1 MNKNILIGFLLFTL
15 GQTII
20 WYQTNSQFFN
30 EWAKNNSFILSLLGI
45 PISYTFIHASKY
57 VVKGFDGML
66 WPGRFV
72 GFSTGM
78 IAMAFLTYWHLG
90 EGLTTKTIVTLV
102 LALGILVVQLLWR

>member
-15 GQTII
+15 GQAII

-30 EWAKNNSFILSLLGI
+30 EWAKNNSLILSLLGI
-45 PISYTFIHASKY
+45 PISYTFIHASKH
-57 VVKGFDGML
+57 VVRGFDGML

-78 IAMAFLTYWHLG
+78 IVMAILTYAHLG
-90 EGLTTKTIVTLV
+90 EGLTTKTIITLL
-102 LALGILVVQLLWR
+102 LALCILIIQLWGK

>member
-1 MNKNILIGFLLFTL
+1 MNKNILIGFFLFTI

-57 VVKGFDGML
+57 VVKGFDGLL

-78 IAMAFLTYWHLG
+78 IVMALLTYWHLN
-90 EGLTTKTIVTLV
+90 EGISTKTLITLG
-102 LALGILVVQLLWR
+102 LAFCILIIQLIWK